1 MTMSTFNYH
10 NRYFRSIANTPNG
23 EVSGDTVFHYQQE
36 GNIVS
41 AVYRGG
47 NIVYGTLIAKVDAD
61 GCLDMR
67 YQHLNQKGDFM
78 TGKCRST
85 PTRLPDGRIRLDEE
99 WQWTSGDLSSGTS
112 AIIETNP
119 PTTP

>member
-1 MTMSTFNYH
+1 MPTFNYH
-10 NRYFRSIANTPNG
+10 NRHFRSIANTPNG

-36 GNIVS
+36 GDIVS
-41 AVYRGG
+41 ATYRGG
-47 NIVYGTLIAKVDAD
+47 SIVYGTLIAKMDDD

-67 YQHLNQKGDFM
+67 YQHINQKGDFM

-85 PTRLPDGRIRLDEE
+85 PTRLPDDRIRLDEE

-112 AIIETNP
+112 AIEEVTDQH
-119 PTTP
+119 